1 MNTFVIYERGWG
13 PNKEVLYTFKYSAR
27 FSSLIVNIFAVF
39 YFGEYVELV
48 VIIFKISSFKIM
60 SAFS

>member
-27 FSSLIVNIFAVF
+27 FSSLIVNIFAAVF
-39 YFGEYVELV
+39 YFGEYIELV
-48 VIIFKISSFKIM
+48 VIFKISSFKIM
-60 SAFS
+60 SAFN